1 MKNLTIIL
9 ALLFISVIFISNAY
23 SQNANNNYNSSKS
36 NSAGIMV
43 KETPLT
49 GMSMYL
55 STGKTKK
62 EGKTDEN
69 GLLVFTS
76 LSEGTYTIT
85 PGKTPGKWAGF
96 LLTVMPESE
105 TEAYTMVLETPVT
118 VLKKGVS
125 FYIPKSK
132 FISIRSVTP
141 EVKSIAIDD
150 EEVKAIDISLNE
162 PGVK

>member
-1 MKNLTIIL
+1 MKNLIIIL
-9 ALLFISVIFISNAY
+9 ALLFVSVIFNANAY
-23 SQNANNNYNSSKS
+23 SQKGNGGWNSSKS
-36 NSAGIMV
+36 NTAGIMA

-62 EGKTDEN
+62 EGKTDKS

-96 LLTVMPESE
+96 LLTVMPEGE
-105 TEAYTMVLETPVT
+105 TEAYTMVLEAPVT
-118 VLKKGVS
+118 VLNKGVS

-141 EVKSIAIDD
+141 AVNSIAIDD
-150 EEVKAIDISLNE
+150 EEAKAIDINLNE